1 MNGIWVL
8 DRPASQGFYA
18 VAGRLL
24 FVQSLDRKL
33 ATLIERL
40 FAGWQLTPVSS
51 PDRNPD
57 IKITFACGDLP
68 QVPEGLYEFEVAE
81 DGRCYSAGDEF
92 YLVFTNSLLHLK
104 GANASPPG
112 PQASRLLVAV
122 ADANESGRR
131 DACGPSVD
139 VCVWVKR
146 AKESNDAELARV
158 TSFAVCAG
166 LRRFGM
172 FELHGAGV
180 AVPETG
186 AGVLIVGP
194 SGSGK
199 STLTLQLARAGW
211 GYLSDDELLL
221 SLTGEEIEAR
231 GFRSF
236 FALVPEDSQSSLK
249 SCFEPA
255 DVFDAPRADRVTPRF
270 LLFAAVSGTNE
281 TQLHELTQAET
292 MSRLIRACPW
302 ATYDTAIA
310 AANLQ
315 LLSRL
320 ARQAKGFNLMAGTDL
335 LEPEQA
341 SRILGSV
348 CRS

>member
-1 MNGIWVL
+1 MNGIQVL
-8 DRPASQGFYA
+8 DRPASQRFYA

-24 FVQSLDRKL
+24 FVQSLDPQL
-33 ATLIERL
+33 ATPIERL

-51 PDRNPD
+51 PERTPD
-57 IKITFACGDLP
+57 IKITFTCGELP
-68 QVPEGLYEFEVAE
+68 QVPADLSEFEVAE
-81 DGRCYSAGDEF
+81 GGRCYSAGDEY
-92 YLVFTNSLLHLK
+92 YLRFENSLVRLEHVK
-104 GANASPPG
+104 PVIITGFISSPS
-112 PQASRLLVAV
+112 A
-122 ADANESGRR
+122 
-131 DACGPSVD
+131 
-139 VCVWVKR
+139 
-146 AKESNDAELARV
+146 AELARV
-158 TSFAVCAG
+158 TSFAVCAA

-180 AVPETG
+180 VAPETE

-199 STLTLQLARAGW
+199 STLTTQLARAGW
-211 GYLSDDELLL
+211 SYLSDDELLL
-221 SLTGEEIEAR
+221 SLNEHEVEAR

-236 FALVPEDSQSSLK
+236 FALADAKGTLK
-249 SCFEPA
+249 NCFEPA
-255 DVFDAPRADRVTPRF
+255 GVFAAPRADKIAPRF
-270 LLFAAVSGTNE
+270 LFFTKIGNAAE

-310 AANLQ
+310 GPNLE

-335 LEPEQA
+335 LETDRA
-341 SRILGSV
+341 SRIIGSV

>member
-1 MNGIWVL
+1 MNGIQVF
-8 DRPASQGFYA
+8 DRPASQSFYA

-24 FVQSLDRKL
+24 FVQSFDPKL

-51 PDRNPD
+51 PERQPD
-57 IKITFACGDLP
+57 IRITFTCGDLP
-68 QVPEGLYEFEVAE
+68 HVPAGLNQFEVAE
-81 DGRCYSAGDEF
+81 GGRCYSTGDEY
-92 YLVFTNSLLHLK
+92 YLEFANSLLHV
-104 GANASPPG
+104 GAGNP
-112 PQASRLLVAV
+112 VAV
-122 ADANESGRR
+122 SVFIRKIPF
-131 DACGPSVD
+131 PS
-139 VCVWVKR
+139 
-146 AKESNDAELARV
+146 DAELARA
-158 TSFAVCAG
+158 TSFAVCSG

-180 AVPETG
+180 VNPETET
-186 AGVLIVGP
+186 GVLIVGP

-199 STLTLQLARAGW
+199 STLTSQLARAGW

-221 SLTGEEIEAR
+221 SLNGEEVEAR

-236 FALVPEDSQSSLK
+236 FALTSADANNSLK

-255 DVFDAPRADRVTPRF
+255 GVFNAPRADRVTPRF
-270 LLFAAVSGTNE
+270 LLFTAISSANE
-281 TQLHELTQAET
+281 TQLHALTQAET

-310 AANLQ
+310 GPNLE

-335 LEPEQA
+335 LEPDRA
-341 SRILGSV
+341 SRIIGSV

>member
-1 MNGIWVL
+1 MNAIRVF
-8 DRPASQGFYA
+8 DRPASHSFYA

-24 FVQSLDRKL
+24 FVQSLDPRL
-33 ATLIERL
+33 ATLLERL

-51 PDRNPD
+51 PERNPD
-57 IKITFACGDLP
+57 IKITFTCGDLP
-68 QVPEGLYEFEVAE
+68 QVPAGLNQFEVAE
-81 DGRCYSAGDEF
+81 DGRCYSAVDEF
-92 YLVFTNSLLHLK
+92 YLSFTNSLLHV
-104 GANASPPG
+104 GDNTNG
-112 PQASRLLVAV
+112 VAV
-122 ADANESGRR
+122 WISKI
-131 DACGPSVD
+131 PSPT
-139 VCVWVKR
+139 
-146 AKESNDAELARV
+146 DAELARV
-158 TSFAVCAG
+158 TSFAVCAA

-180 AVPETG
+180 VVPG
-186 AGVLIVGP
+186 SDAGVLIVGP

-199 STLTLQLARAGW
+199 STLTSQLARAGW

-221 SLTGEEIEAR
+221 IQNGEEIEAR

-270 LLFAAVSGTNE
+270 LLFTAISDATE
-281 TQLHELTQAET
+281 TQLHELSQAET
-292 MSRLIRACPW
+292 MSRLIRSCPW
-302 ATYDTAIA
+302 ATYDTAVA
-310 AANLQ
+310 GPSLQ

-320 ARQAKGFNLMAGTDL
+320 ARQTKGFNLMAGTDL

-341 SRILGSV
+341 SRILSSV

>member
-8 DRPASQGFYA
+8 DRPASQSFYA

-24 FVQSLDRKL
+24 FVQSLDPQL
-33 ATLIERL
+33 ATLIEKL

-57 IKITFACGDLP
+57 IKIVFFAAANLP
-68 QVPEGLYEFEVAE
+68 DIPSGLSLTQFDVA
-81 DGRCYSAGDEF
+81 DGGRLYSAGDFF
-92 YLVFTNSLLHLK
+92 YLKFEHCLLQLEPLA
-104 GANASPPG
+104 GS
-112 PQASRLLVAV
+112 SER
-122 ADANESGRR
+122 
-131 DACGPSVD
+131 VD
-139 VCVWVKR
+139 VAIWI
-146 AKESNDAELARV
+146 KEPPSPTDAELARV
-158 TSFAVCAG
+158 TSFAVCAA

-180 AVPETG
+180 VVPG
-186 AGVLIVGP
+186 SDAGVLIIGP

-199 STLTLQLARAGW
+199 STLTSQLARAGW

-221 SLTGEEIEAR
+221 SLNGEGIEAR

-236 FALVPEDSQSSLK
+236 FALAANEKSNLK

-255 DVFDAPRADRVTPRF
+255 EVFAAPRVEKIAPCF
-270 LLFAAVSGTNE
+270 LFFTSISGTNE

-292 MSRLIRACPW
+292 MARLIRACPW

-335 LEPEQA
+335 LEPEEA
-341 SRILGSV
+341 SRILSSV

>member
-1 MNGIWVL
+1 MNSFWVL
-8 DRPASQGFYA
+8 DRPASQSFYA

-24 FVQSLDRKL
+24 FVQSLDPQL

-57 IKITFACGDLP
+57 IKITFECGDLP
-68 QVPEGLYEFEVAE
+68 QVPASLNQFEVAE
-81 DGRCYSAGDEF
+81 GGRCYTADHEY
-92 YLVFTNSLLHLK
+92 YLQFTNSLLK
-104 GANASPPG
+104 VG
-112 PQASRLLVAV
+112 
-122 ADANESGRR
+122 DNEN
-131 DACGPSVD
+131 PVD
-139 VCVWVKR
+139 VTVWISKIPPPS
-146 AKESNDAELARV
+146 AAELARV
-158 TSFAVCAG
+158 TSFAVCAA
-166 LRRFGM
+166 LRRVGM

-180 AVPETG
+180 VSPENA
-186 AGVLIVGP
+186 AGVLIIGP

-199 STLTLQLARAGW
+199 STLTSQLARAGW

-221 SLTGEEIEAR
+221 SLNGEEIEAR

-236 FALVPEDSQSSLK
+236 FALAANEKSNLK

-255 DVFDAPRADRVTPRF
+255 DVFAAPRVEKIAPRF
-270 LLFAAVSGTNE
+270 VFFTKISGANE

-302 ATYDTAIA
+302 ATYDTAVA
-310 AANLQ
+310 GPHLQ

-320 ARQAKGFNLMAGTDL
+320 ARQAKGFNFMAGTDL
-335 LEPEQA
+335 LDPEKA
-341 SRILGSV
+341 SRILSSV

>member
-1 MNGIWVL
+1 MNSIWVL
-8 DRPASQGFYA
+8 DRPASQSFYA

-24 FVQSLDRKL
+24 FVESLDPTL
-33 ATLIERL
+33 APQIDRL

-57 IKITFACGDLP
+57 IKITFACGELP
-68 QVPEGLYEFEVAE
+68 HIPAGLSQFEVAE
-81 DGRCYSAGDEF
+81 GGRCYSAGDEF

-104 GANASPPG
+104 GANASSLG
-112 PQASRLLVAV
+112 PQASRLHAGV

-131 DACGPSVD
+131 DACGPSAD

-146 AKESNDAELARV
+146 AKELNDAELARV
-158 TSFAVCAG
+158 TSFAVCAA

-180 AVPETG
+180 VAPESG
-186 AGVLIVGP
+186 DGVLIIGP

-199 STLTLQLARAGW
+199 STLTSQLARAGW

-221 SLTGEEIEAR
+221 SVNGAEIEAR

-236 FALVPEDSQSSLK
+236 FALAANEKSNLK

-255 DVFDAPRADRVTPRF
+255 DVFATPRAEKIAPRFVFFTRISGAD
-270 LLFAAVSGTNE
+270 E
-281 TQLHELTQAET
+281 TQLHKLTQAET

-302 ATYDTAIA
+302 ATYDTAVA
-310 AANLQ
+310 GPNLQ

-341 SRILGSV
+341 SRILSSG